1 MKLSRNVRYP
11 FTDVSELHARTHT
24 HTQKPTGTE
33 ALERREKHKTKYERV
48 KRILLETQGG
58 VEHLFSKI
66 KHVDVSGLQKD
77 EEEGEE
83 KEMKST
89 NVLYNCE
96 TILSELQ
103 RRVESRRGAS
113 GT

>member
-1 MKLSRNVRYP
+1 M
-11 FTDVSELHARTHT
+11 
-24 HTQKPTGTE
+24 
-33 ALERREKHKTKYERV
+33 

-77 EEEGEE
+77 EKEGEE

-113 GT
+113 GTL